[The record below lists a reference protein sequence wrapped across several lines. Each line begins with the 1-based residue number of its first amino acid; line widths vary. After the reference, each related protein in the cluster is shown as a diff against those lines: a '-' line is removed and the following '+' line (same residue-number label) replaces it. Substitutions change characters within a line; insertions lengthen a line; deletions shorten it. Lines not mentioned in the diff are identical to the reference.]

1 MSSGSIGMFMKRAIL
16 ASVSVVLLGAM
27 PASAEESSPTHFGFV
42 TEDPFLQP
50 GQEARRNDVTVL
62 GGVYVA
68 DTFGGAAEF
77 WSADYLDSYMF
88 GAVVGRD
95 FYDLGAGFLLGG
107 VVGAAVRFGDD
118 EPDTTGELWTGVRLR
133 HQGFL
138 LGKLLIS
145 PGVTVG
151 LSAVTGPTAVERA
164 REIDRNNADAT
175 FLGYIG
181 PEIALRW
188 RTLPNVELVT
198 QVHHR
203 SGAKG
208 TFGGMHEGSNAWTW
222 GVRFKF

>member
-1 MSSGSIGMFMKRAIL
+1 MKRAIFAL
-16 ASVSVVLLGAM
+16 ISSLFLLTA
-27 PASAEESSPTHFGFV
+27 PAQAQDGTPTTFGFV

-50 GQEARRNDVTVL
+50 GQAAKRNDITVL
-62 GGVYVA
+62 GGVFVA

-88 GAVVGRD
+88 GAVLGRD
-95 FYDLGAGFLLGG
+95 FYDLGAGFVLGG

-118 EPDTTGELWTGVRLR
+118 EPDTTGELWTGLRLR
-133 HQGFL
+133 HQGL
-138 LGKLLIS
+138 LIGNLLIS
-145 PGVTVG
+145 PGITAG
-151 LSAVTGPTAVERA
+151 FSAVTGPTAVERE
-164 REIDRNNADAT
+164 REILNDDADAT

-208 TFGGMHEGSNAWTW
+208 TFGGMHEASNAWTW
-222 GVRFKF
+222 GLRFKF